1 MQWPCRKCSSSSL
14 ITTSSWR
21 PSALDSQVPPS
32 YSAHTNRNDKLM
44 MPGVPFRNHKETFG
58 SVPGSHCCFATV
70 SHATPLPVRT
80 GRIPASKSHAPAVHT
95 ARTHRTHC
103 THALCTLH
111 ARTVHTA
118 RMHCARCTP
127 ASCTMHARTNVI
139 CLQQDVPAISPPRST
154 WAVVAPETISSYP
167 LWNHRASHFPCIH
180 RVVLCVWTV

>member
-1 MQWPCRKCSSSSL
+1 MPWILRCLHHTVPIQ
-14 ITTSSWR
+14 IGTTNS
-21 PSALDSQVPPS
+21 
-32 YSAHTNRNDKLM
+32 
-44 MPGVPFRNHKETFG
+44 FG
-58 SVPGSHCCFATV
+58 SVPESHCCFATV

-95 ARTHRTHC
+95 ARTHRTRC

-111 ARTVHTA
+111 ARTVHAARTQGARCTHAPTVHTA

-154 WAVVAPETISSYP
+154 WAVVALETISSYL